1 MLKKDLGWAINLT
14 ASILEGSINQR
25 EIENSKYDLEAITD
39 EAFTVDPQTGEYS
52 LELLADPFMEIARK
66 HRRA

>member
-1 MLKKDLGWAINLT
+1 MLKKDRGWAINLT

-25 EIENSKYDLEAITD
+25 EIENSKYNLEAIAD
-39 EAFTVDPQTGEYS
+39 EAFTVDPHSGEYA
-52 LELLADPFMEIARK
+52 LDLLADPFMEIARK

>member
-1 MLKKDLGWAINLT
+1 MLKKDRDLAIKLT

-25 EIENSKYDLEAITD
+25 EIENSKYDLEAIVD
-39 EAFTVDPQTGEYS
+39 EAFEFMKETGTYGLFLFE
-52 LELLADPFMEIARK
+52 DHFMEIARK

>member
-1 MLKKDLGWAINLT
+1 MLKKDRWWAINLT

-25 EIENSKYDLEAITD
+25 EIENSKYDLQAIVD
-39 EAFTVDPQTGEYS
+39 EALTVDPNSGEYA
-52 LELLADPFMEIARK
+52 LDLLADPFMEIARK

>member
-1 MLKKDLGWAINLT
+1 MLKKDRDWAIKLT

-25 EIENSKYDLEAITD
+25 EIENSKYDLEAIVD
-39 EAFTVDPQTGEYS
+39 EAFAVDPQTGEYS
-52 LELLADPFMEIARK
+52 LDVWDFPFMKIARK